1 MEIALD
7 PTRKQHTIYSVKFK
21 KCIIFP
27 SELISN
33 YCFCKI
39 TTKTYNTLSKKF
51 QKDLDKSIVFL
62 KFMINSSP
70 YLRQYINI
78 VELNS
83 IKISERINITRTD
96 AKKYHNS
103 YLGVMLFT
111 GKKPKFDNPNFSK
124 QYSWT

>member
-1 MEIALD
+1 
-7 PTRKQHTIYSVKFK
+7 
-21 KCIIFP
+21 
-27 SELISN
+27 
-33 YCFCKI
+33 
-39 TTKTYNTLSKKF
+39 
-51 QKDLDKSIVFL
+51 
-62 KFMINSSP
+62 MINSSP

-111 GKKPKFDNPNFSK
+111 GRKPKFDNPNFSK